1 VAENGRAGVLPGVS
15 SRPAA
20 LPSSHRCSDLSD
32 GKETELFDAAAA
44 DLCTSSYVDPAHYP
58 RAYASG
64 STYSADCSSGCQRCE
79 YGTVAW
85 LNHSAWGC
93 YASGPIYSPC
103 PTPSLPPSPPSP
115 PPPLP
120 PLPRSPPYNL
130 PPSYPPSPPL
140 DVDTTAVG
148 SIGLCLFSLAFLW
161 ASYELLVRAII
172 WPCCLDGH
180 LPRLHPDST
189 RLRLAYI
196 GSLAVCC
203 GAELPRYALLATIE
217 TYVNGGEAML
227 AVHER
232 LWIRGRHTWSYL
244 TLVLSAL
251 SFSLAL
257 TLLLISWSD
266 ELSHARSRA
275 ALLMRRRSLAISF
288 STLAATAAAMSIA
301 WAASDAEAETAFV
314 EPYGATLS
322 WLATSLNTALASL
335 ALLCASRAQL
345 PADAVRSTASARSK
359 AQGRGRLKATLIT
372 CLCCFALRIV
382 TLGARQ
388 AVETTFREYEQRAIL
403 FSIPWFAAASFV
415 PTLLPV
421 VALLYSL
428 RARPPRSQSTVYIGH
443 YRGGLARAYRTHHG
457 ANVRAV
463 PNEAQASP
471 RSPHAGHH
479 SGHDEAPGGGDLGP
493 ETLQCAEKATSETSG
508 GGEGEDSGDCRKSCG
523 EFTQGVRDS
532 GCKQGGS
539 GNSDERLSRQSR
551 MVQLSGRG
559 RHDVPISY
567 LDADDA
573 ATDTESARQRIT
585 PATGKPQE
593 GGCDSSLSYEWI
605 PLEVAGSSLSA
616 APASMRDEDWQAALG
631 ADRDWS
637 QWTKARLQ
645 LHASP
650 KGESI
655 ELQEDPG
662 RHQEGGSLEEDTALG
677 ELESSYEPW
686 ALQV

>member
-1 VAENGRAGVLPGVS
+1 VFRYAPSSRVLPS
-15 SRPAA
+15 NFRWSP
-20 LPSSHRCSDLSD
+20 
-32 GKETELFDAAAA
+32 
-44 DLCTSSYVDPAHYP
+44 
-58 RAYASG
+58 
-64 STYSADCSSGCQRCE
+64 
-79 YGTVAW
+79 GT
-85 LNHSAWGC
+85 
-93 YASGPIYSPC
+93 P
-103 PTPSLPPSPPSP
+103 
-115 PPPLP
+115 
-120 PLPRSPPYNL
+120 
-130 PPSYPPSPPL
+130 
-140 DVDTTAVG
+140 
-148 SIGLCLFSLAFLW
+148 
-161 ASYELLVRAII
+161 
-172 WPCCLDGH
+172 
-180 LPRLHPDST
+180 
-189 RLRLAYI
+189 
-196 GSLAVCC
+196 
-203 GAELPRYALLATIE
+203 
-217 TYVNGGEAML
+217 
-227 AVHER
+227 
-232 LWIRGRHTWSYL
+232 
-244 TLVLSAL
+244 
-251 SFSLAL
+251 
-257 TLLLISWSD
+257 
-266 ELSHARSRA
+266 
-275 ALLMRRRSLAISF
+275 
-288 STLAATAAAMSIA
+288 
-301 WAASDAEAETAFV
+301 
-314 EPYGATLS
+314 
-322 WLATSLNTALASL
+322 ALAPL
-335 ALLCASRAQL
+335 AQ
-345 PADAVRSTASARSK
+345 
-359 AQGRGRLKATLIT
+359 
-372 CLCCFALRIV
+372 
-382 TLGARQ
+382 
-388 AVETTFREYEQRAIL
+388 
-403 FSIPWFAAASFV
+403 
-415 PTLLPV
+415 
-421 VALLYSL
+421 
-428 RARPPRSQSTVYIGH
+428 
-443 YRGGLARAYRTHHG
+443 
-457 ANVRAV
+457 
-463 PNEAQASP
+463 AQASP

-523 EFTQGVRDS
+523 EFMQGVRDS